1 MEEGKQR
8 PFGKASN
15 EEAKEGQQQ
24 KQNINIGWMA
34 LRCLWLQQQ
43 QRASNDLSLI
53 HISEPTRRA

>member
-24 KQNINIGWMA
+24 KQNIINIGSMA
-34 LRCLWLQQQ
+34 LHCL
-43 QRASNDLSLI
+43 
-53 HISEPTRRA
+53 